1 MHKKYLVVVVKCR
14 PPLRSRKR
22 FIHGVNSLTF
32 TLKPISTGGISS
44 VKEAV
49 KGVKRRASSSV
60 LLSARSS
67 PQQGKE
73 FVTTIPLVDK
83 SDEAEVDISQFTHED
98 LERLRVEDPFLYFS
112 IPGNK
117 ERLYDSDKTVRSN
130 TNTRGARRSSCPELG
145 NDDISG
151 GAPVQRR
158 GSVTRVRRLSVEPH
172 PSVVMKNIMDQM
184 IDDEF
189 DGDTEEEDELIQAI
203 ANTNLI
209 TDMQEK

>member
-1 MHKKYLVVVVKCR
+1 MPR
-14 PPLRSRKR
+14 
-22 FIHGVNSLTF
+22 
-32 TLKPISTGGISS
+32 GISS

-49 KGVKRRASSSV
+49 KGVKRRTSSST
-60 LLSARSS
+60 LLRARSS
-67 PQQGKE
+67 PQQGKD

-83 SDEAEVDISQFTHED
+83 SDEAEEVDISQFTQED

-117 ERLYDSDKTVRSN
+117 QRLYDSDKTDRSN

-151 GAPVQRR
+151 SAPAQRR

-172 PSVVMKNIMDQM
+172 PCVVMKNIMDQM
-184 IDDEF
+184 MIDDEF
-189 DGDTEEEDELIQAI
+189 DGDTDEEDELIQAI
-203 ANTNLI
+203 ANTTSL

>member
-1 MHKKYLVVVVKCR
+1 MPR
-14 PPLRSRKR
+14 
-22 FIHGVNSLTF
+22 
-32 TLKPISTGGISS
+32 GISS

-49 KGVKRRASSSV
+49 KGVKRRTSSST
-60 LLSARSS
+60 LLRARSS
-67 PQQGKE
+67 PQQGKD

-83 SDEAEVDISQFTHED
+83 SDEAEEVDISQFTQED

-151 GAPVQRR
+151 SAPAQRR

-184 IDDEF
+184 MIDDEF
-189 DGDTEEEDELIQAI
+189 DGDTDEEDELIQAI
-203 ANTNLI
+203 ANTTSL

>member
-1 MHKKYLVVVVKCR
+1 MPR
-14 PPLRSRKR
+14 
-22 FIHGVNSLTF
+22 
-32 TLKPISTGGISS
+32 GISS

-49 KGVKRRASSSV
+49 KGVKRRTSSST
-60 LLSARSS
+60 LLRARSS
-67 PQQGKE
+67 PQQGKD

-83 SDEAEVDISQFTHED
+83 SDEAEEVDISQFTQED

-117 ERLYDSDKTVRSN
+117 ERLYDSSDKTVRSN

-151 GAPVQRR
+151 SAPAQRR

-184 IDDEF
+184 MIDDEF
-189 DGDTEEEDELIQAI
+189 DGDTDEEDELIQAI
-203 ANTNLI
+203 ANTTSL

>member
-1 MHKKYLVVVVKCR
+1 M
-14 PPLRSRKR
+14 
-22 FIHGVNSLTF
+22 
-32 TLKPISTGGISS
+32 
-44 VKEAV
+44 
-49 KGVKRRASSSV
+49 KRRTSSST
-60 LLSARSS
+60 LLRARSS
-67 PQQGKE
+67 PQQGKD

-83 SDEAEVDISQFTHED
+83 SDEAEEVDISQFTQED

-151 GAPVQRR
+151 SAPAQRR

-184 IDDEF
+184 MIDDEF
-189 DGDTEEEDELIQAI
+189 DGDTDEEDELIQAI
-203 ANTNLI
+203 ANTTSL

>member
-1 MHKKYLVVVVKCR
+1 MPR
-14 PPLRSRKR
+14 
-22 FIHGVNSLTF
+22 
-32 TLKPISTGGISS
+32 GISS

-49 KGVKRRASSSV
+49 KGVKRRASCST
-60 LLSARSS
+60 LLGARS
-67 PQQGKE
+67 PQQGKD

-83 SDEAEVDISQFTHED
+83 SDEAEEVDISQFTQED

-151 GAPVQRR
+151 SAPAQRR

-184 IDDEF
+184 MIDDEF
-189 DGDTEEEDELIQAI
+189 DGDTDEEDELIQAI
-203 ANTNLI
+203 ANTTSL

>member
-1 MHKKYLVVVVKCR
+1 MPR
-14 PPLRSRKR
+14 
-22 FIHGVNSLTF
+22 
-32 TLKPISTGGISS
+32 GISS

-83 SDEAEVDISQFTHED
+83 SDEAEEVDISQFTQED

-151 GAPVQRR
+151 SAPAQRR

-172 PSVVMKNIMDQM
+172 PSVVMKNIMDQMM

>member
-1 MHKKYLVVVVKCR
+1 MPR
-14 PPLRSRKR
+14 
-22 FIHGVNSLTF
+22 
-32 TLKPISTGGISS
+32 GISS

-83 SDEAEVDISQFTHED
+83 SDEAEEVDISQFTQED
-98 LERLRVEDPFLYFS
+98 LERLRVVDPFLYFS

-117 ERLYDSDKTVRSN
+117 ERLYDSGKTVRSN
-130 TNTRGARRSSCPELG
+130 TNTRGDRRSSCPELG
-145 NDDISG
+145 NNDISG
-151 GAPVQRR
+151 SAPAQRR

-172 PSVVMKNIMDQM
+172 PSVIMKNIMDQM
-184 IDDEF
+184 IIDDEF

-203 ANTNLI
+203 VANTTSL